1 MKTEQDGLNPACF
14 ECRFRK
20 KGKCELEDM
29 LEEASMDGIPR
40 ADVIGSLDTERVN
53 KLMEQGCPNID

>member
-1 MKTEQDGLNPACF
+1 MKAERDGLNPACF
-14 ECRFRK
+14 ESWFRR

-29 LEEASMDGIPR
+29 LEEVPMDGIPR

-53 KLMEQGCPNID
+53 QLMEQGCPNID